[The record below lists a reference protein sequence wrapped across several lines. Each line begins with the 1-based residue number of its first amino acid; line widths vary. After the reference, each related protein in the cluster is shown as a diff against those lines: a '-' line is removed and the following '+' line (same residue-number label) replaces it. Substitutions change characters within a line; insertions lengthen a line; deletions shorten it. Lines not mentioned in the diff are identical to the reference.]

1 MESAVLMTW
10 SGCLGLVAAVA
21 VLKGVAP
28 MAEQEYFQNPQVDVR
43 IALWALLILV
53 LVGLASGLG
62 PALRALSIRPVEA
75 LRDE

>member
-1 MESAVLMTW
+1 
-10 SGCLGLVAAVA
+10 
-21 VLKGVAP
+21 
-28 MAEQEYFQNPQVDVR
+28 MAEHEYFQNPQVDVR